1 MPLFVVLRPGV
12 ELDDALRARL
22 NGAIRTALS
31 PRFVPNDIFQV
42 AEIPRTL
49 SGKKQEL
56 PIKKLML
63 GQPVE
68 KVLNRDA
75 MANPACLDW
84 YIELAKRHLA
94 GA

>member
-1 MPLFVVLRPGV
+1 
-12 ELDDALRARL
+12 
-22 NGAIRTALS
+22 
-31 PRFVPNDIFQV
+31 
-42 AEIPRTL
+42 L

-94 GA
+94 A